1 MKKIKQRSET
11 YIAVL
16 SIIGIV
22 ILVNFFSYKIF
33 TRLDLTQNK
42 EFSVSAVTKNTL
54 KNLDDV
60 VNVKV
65 YFSKNLPSQFIS
77 LRENVGDIL
86 DAYANYSSG
95 NVRVEFI
102 DPSGDEELVSTL
114 YAQGIPEL
122 QFEVYEKDQLQ
133 LVRGYMGM
141 SIEYGSDSEIIPVVQ
156 DTKSL
161 EYKITL
167 AIKKLT
173 SGELI
178 KLGLLNAYGSLNR
191 EALGAGIA
199 KLEELYEVVDV
210 DLVNVEEIDSSLKTL
225 IIASPKEEVPEVDLM
240 KIDAFVAKGGKL
252 LVLDE
257 GVVINEGLQAVDK
270 NNGLNGLLAKYGIKI
285 NNDMVLE
292 SKENS
297 GIASFNQGFFTFQTN
312 YSYWPK
318 IARNGFDQDN
328 SAVSKLENVILQWA
342 SSIDID
348 ETKLGENYNVSYL
361 AKSSNKSWRQLGQYD
376 LNPQQA
382 FAPSETQ
389 VSNLAVDVSAKF
401 RSPYD
406 IEDSVFSRI
415 LVVGDSDFVSGNLAS
430 MGDNLVFFQNI
441 TDSLSLDGDLIEVRS
456 KGITSR
462 PIKTDI
468 SDGQKSLI
476 RYLNVFGIT
485 VLVVAIGLSRY
496 FLRKKSRFV
505 DDL

>member
-11 YIAVL
+11 YIALL
-16 SIIGIV
+16 SIIGII

-33 TRLDLTQNK
+33 MRLDLTQNK

-54 KNLDDV
+54 KNLDDII
-60 VNVKV
+60 NVKV

-77 LRENVGDIL
+77 LKENVGDIL
-86 DAYANYSSG
+86 DAYVNYSSG
-95 NVRVEFI
+95 NIRVEFI
-102 DPSGDEELVSTL
+102 DPADDEALASSL
-114 YAQGIPEL
+114 YMQGIPEL
-122 QFEVYEKDQLQ
+122 QFEVFEKDQMQ

-141 SIEYGSDSEIIPVVQ
+141 AIEYGGNLETIPVVQ
-156 DTKSL
+156 DTRSL

-173 SGELI
+173 SSETI
-178 KLGLLNAYGSLNR
+178 KLGLLNGYGSLAR
-191 EALGAGIA
+191 ESMGEGIA

-210 DLVNVEEIDSSLKTL
+210 NLIEIEEVDPSLKSL
-225 IIASPKEEVPEVDLM
+225 IIVSPKELIPEEDLK
-240 KIDAFVAKGGKL
+240 KIDAYVISGGNL

-257 GVVINEGLQAVDK
+257 GVVIDEGLQASDK
-270 NNGLNGLLAKYGIKI
+270 NNGLNKLLADYGIKV
-285 NNDMVLE
+285 NNNMVLE
-292 SKENS
+292 SKANS
-297 GIASFNQGFFTFQTN
+297 GVASFNQGFFTFQTN

-318 IARNGFDQDN
+318 IAKNGFDQDN

-342 SSIDID
+342 SSIDVD
-348 ETKLGENYNVSYL
+348 ESKLGENHNVSYL
-361 AKSSNKSWRQLGQYD
+361 AKSSDKSWRQVGEYN
-376 LNPQQA
+376 LNPQQT
-382 FAPSETQ
+382 FTPNKVQ

-401 RSPYD
+401 KSPYGL
-406 IEDSVFSRI
+406 ENSMFSRI
-415 LVVGDSDFVSGNLAS
+415 LVVGDSDFVSGNLITMA
-430 MGDNLVFFQNI
+430 DNLVFFQNI

-485 VLVVAIGLSRY
+485 ILVLVIGLSRY